1 MQKDSRAF
9 RAVEKCMEEAGPY
22 VKQQSPASGLEREML
37 YMAKYQEDGSL
48 YRAIVTCSEGGDS

>member
-1 MQKDSRAF
+1 
-9 RAVEKCMEEAGPY
+9 MEEAGPY